1 MISKKL
7 HPNFLFAR
15 FLRNFN
21 WSLLLI
27 LAVMGVFG
35 KRGLLDLK
43 RMENENTR
51 LDESLSLLQQE
62 KTSLTS
68 QIRSL
73 QKDKQAQEH
82 TIRRVLGYIRPD
94 EIVIEF

>member
-1 MISKKL
+1 MISKKSQ
-7 HPNFLFAR
+7 PTFRFAR

-21 WSLLLI
+21 WCLLLVLI
-27 LAVMGVFG
+27 IMGVFG
-35 KRGLLDLK
+35 KRGWLDLK
-43 RMENENTR
+43 RMQTENTR
-51 LDESLSLLQQE
+51 LDQALSQLNQE

-82 TIRRVLGYIRPD
+82 TIRKVLGYIKPD
-94 EIVIEF
+94 EVVIEF